1 MNLSNHVKG
10 LLITGIGVLAISPDG
25 LLLRLI
31 SADVLLITF
40 WRGLLYSAGMAI
52 LLTLYYRRRV
62 VDAFLGI
69 GRPGLLMVVTYFTG
83 SLAFVYSITH
93 TAVANTLFIIST
105 TPLFA
110 ALIAW
115 LVFRE
120 RVPRR
125 TWIAIA
131 VSGAGIVV
139 ICSGKSIMP
148 GAWLG
153 NLAGLLTA
161 LSLAVGF
168 TVVSKVRGRDMLP
181 ALALG
186 GFLTA
191 LVLEPFVEP
200 YQTTD
205 QDLFYLF
212 LMGFVL
218 TPVGASL
225 MYIGPRYIP
234 AAEVGLMMLLES
246 VLGPLWVWYFIG
258 ENPGYLVLVG
268 GTVVLVTLSVHA
280 VIGLRESSANERPP
294 P

>member
-1 MNLSNHVKG
+1 MKLSNHSKG

-40 WRGLLYSAGMAI
+40 WRGLLYSAGMVI
-52 LLTLYYRRRV
+52 LLTLYYRTRIL
-62 VDAFLGI
+62 DAFLGM
-69 GRPGLLMVVTYFTG
+69 GSPGLLMVVTYFTG

-131 VSGAGIVV
+131 VSGVGIVV

-168 TVVSKVRGRDMLP
+168 TVVSKARERDMLP

-205 QDLFYLF
+205 QDLYYLF
-212 LMGFVL
+212 IMGFVL
-218 TPVGASL
+218 TPVAASL
-225 MYIGPRYIP
+225 MYIGPRYIS

-258 ENPGYLVLVG
+258 ENPGSLVLIG

-280 VIGLRESSANERPP
+280 VVGLRESTNAKPP
-294 P
+294 S